1 MITTDKSAYYP
12 HEKITIP
19 IDSPERLYISLINP
33 GQDALAWK
41 IFLGRAPSIPGLYA
55 IGTDRTGI
63 VEIEAIIKVV
73 EGPAETVSKYS
84 FYPVAAVAIA
94 LALMGAGAA
103 YAYKKFR
110 WG

>member
-12 HEKITIP
+12 HEKIIMTIDP
-19 IDSPERLYISLINP
+19 PDRLFISPINP
-33 GQDALAWK
+33 GQDTLAWK
-41 IFLGRAPSIPGLYA
+41 IFLGRAPSVPGLYA
-55 IGTDRTGI
+55 IGTDHAGI
-63 VEIEAIIKVV
+63 VEIGTIIKVF

-84 FYPVAAVAIA
+84 FYPVAAVVIA
-94 LALMGAGAA
+94 LALVGAGAA